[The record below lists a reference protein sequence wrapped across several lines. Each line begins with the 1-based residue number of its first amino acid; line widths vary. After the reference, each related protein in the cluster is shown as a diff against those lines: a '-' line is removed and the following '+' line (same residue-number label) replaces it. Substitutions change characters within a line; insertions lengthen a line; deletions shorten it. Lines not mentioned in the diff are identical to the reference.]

1 MGDDS
6 SSTIPPARERLH
18 ALRETLAAARR
29 ENLCAVE
36 AEGRRLAGVS
46 LPAQKKE
53 ERGEKKRLRVL
64 AQEHDVEDEAMTS
77 RLRQRVAR
85 MERVAA
91 EATIA
96 LGLNLDVDVGT
107 GRDVPDSNI
116 VVFGGQ
122 SVLKRGAAELVAAE
136 VTDAGRR
143 RVTGRVR
150 DKFDEEKDEIGF
162 INDHNRKFNARLDK
176 HYGKYESVRSIKD
189 NLERGTALPEEKQ

>member
-1 MGDDS
+1 MGDETC
-6 SSTIPPARERLH
+6 STMAPAQERFR
-18 ALRETLAAARR
+18 ALRETLSAARR

-53 ERGEKKRLRVL
+53 GRGEKKRLRAP

-91 EATIA
+91 EATTA
-96 LGLNLDVDVGT
+96 VGLNLDVDVET
-107 GRDVPDSNI
+107 GGDVTGSNI

-122 SVLKRGAAELVAAE
+122 GVLKRGAAELVAAE
-136 VTDAGRR
+136 VTDADRR

-176 HYGKYESVRSIKD
+176 HYGKYDSVRSIKD